1 MSKYCLKLDKKIK
14 KIKEIFKLL
23 LFGTVHLEY
32 MYTGKYMHTCVDA
45 TRYHAVLFFY
55 RYRYRMYHVP
65 HTHTQ
70 HASRETQDPVVHA
83 RDTHSRVHFRGR
95 NSPHKACTIVGT
107 FLLSMCSEF
116 SIALVITI
124 VLIGDSESTQTQ
136 PLKPMATSNLTCEL
150 EYLYSSYLNALA

>member
-1 MSKYCLKLDKKIK
+1 MRGCYPVSRC
-14 KIKEIFKLL
+14 
-23 LFGTVHLEY
+23 
-32 MYTGKYMHTCVDA
+32 A
-45 TRYHAVLFFY
+45 LFFTFTGTGCTTY
-55 RYRYRMYHVP
+55 

-70 HASRETQDPVVHA
+70 QASRESQDPVVHA

-136 PLKPMATSNLTCEL
+136 PLKPMATSNLTCCANAINTVA
-150 EYLYSSYLNALA
+150 SSCNNALDNAWEHSIVVPLVNLPN